1 VKDLVG
7 VLQPPRPRTP
17 SAYPLNRSS
26 WSLAMCDIDTA
37 GLHQPGGDRGPAA
50 AGQGRQRE
58 LHTALRSLVPTANG
72 VGRECRWG
80 WVEWVRRLLP
90 RTNKI
95 GHVMIIW
102 NPANRTTI
110 EVSINTSPV
119 GEERLRKK
127 NVRLVACRARCAPRV
142 AMQILRHSRI
152 SEIYS
157 QVAAT
162 STREALGRLG
172 ATPAIKAKSPTAA
185 VCCCKVLCVRLSA
198 DAESGLDKGK

>member
-1 VKDLVG
+1 
-7 VLQPPRPRTP
+7 
-17 SAYPLNRSS
+17 
-26 WSLAMCDIDTA
+26 
-37 GLHQPGGDRGPAA
+37 
-50 AGQGRQRE
+50 
-58 LHTALRSLVPTANG
+58 VPTANG

-127 NVRLVACRARCAPRV
+127 NVRLIACRARCAPSCRN
-142 AMQILRHSRI
+142 ANSAAQQDLGDLFTSCRNEHS
-152 SEIYS
+152 
-157 QVAAT
+157 
-162 STREALGRLG
+162 
-172 ATPAIKAKSPTAA
+172 
-185 VCCCKVLCVRLSA
+185 
-198 DAESGLDKGK
+198 